1 MKRLPDTELEVM
13 KALWDSGPDTPRAA
27 LERALAP
34 HGWAANTI
42 NTYLTRLAD
51 KGFLSARRLGRSNR
65 YTPLVSREEYQRQ
78 EGKTILGKLYKGSLK
93 RFAAALHDG
102 GALDQ
107 SEVEELRAYLEEYL
121 ATRALRREKFRQDVA
136 DALQELHRQYMAGV
150 ADMRKD
156 VQFILKATSLL
167 MAGCLPASAAAAV

>member
-51 KGFLSARRLGRSNR
+51 QGFLSARRLGRSNR
-65 YTPLVSREEYQRQ
+65 YTPLVSREDYLSFDSRSV
-78 EGKTILGKLYKGSLK
+78 LSRLYGSSP
-93 RFAAALHDG
+93 RNFVAALARDG
-102 GALDQ
+102 LAHG
-107 SEVEELRAYLEEYL
+107 EVDELRALLDELERG
-121 ATRALRREKFRQDVA
+121 AK
-136 DALQELHRQYMAGV
+136 
-150 ADMRKD
+150 
-156 VQFILKATSLL
+156 
-167 MAGCLPASAAAAV
+167 

>member
-65 YTPLVSREEYQRQ
+65 YTPLVSREDYHSFDSRSV
-78 EGKTILGKLYKGSLK
+78 LSRLYGSSP
-93 RFAAALHDG
+93 RNFVAAQAAG
-102 GALDQ
+102 G
-107 SEVEELRAYLEEYL
+107 
-121 ATRALRREKFRQDVA
+121 
-136 DALQELHRQYMAGV
+136 
-150 ADMRKD
+150 
-156 VQFILKATSLL
+156 
-167 MAGCLPASAAAAV
+167 